1 MNRDLGVW
9 TDQDCALVLID
20 YQKEIFATIRSETSA
35 DLVELN
41 VRLLARTAKAFNM
54 PIVLSSV
61 GVTAGF
67 NGPTRAAILAELP
80 GVQVLDRTTMN
91 AFRRRPEYR
100 ARGPVRAVPR
110 LDVTAGRQGAPGH
123 RLVFRGNPEADR
135 RRRCMRGPGQTADGA
150 PSRTLAWFERQLNSR
165 KAEPVTDDRTTL
177 AMLSEQLAD
186 AVATAGAALVAV
198 HARPRLPST
207 GVHWKDGVV
216 VTTEGTI
223 RREAD
228 IAVLRIASGSL
239 PAATLG
245 DPATLRPGH
254 LVLALAR
261 LDEGGPRAA
270 FGAVSATGGK
280 WRCWKGGEIDRWL
293 QSDLEIYP
301 GFGGGPLVDA
311 AGRIHGVNSGGLS
324 RALATTIPVSTVSRV
339 MAQLL
344 ERGYVA
350 RGWIGAAMQPVQLDP
365 TSRQRLKHD
374 GGLLLLS
381 GEPDAPASRAG
392 LLIGD
397 VIVAIDGHSLDG
409 VDQLLDVLGG
419 DVVGK
424 TLRLEVV
431 RAGQP
436 VSVDVV
442 IGERSRRAR

>member
-1 MNRDLGVW
+1 
-9 TDQDCALVLID
+9 
-20 YQKEIFATIRSETSA
+20 
-35 DLVELN
+35 
-41 VRLLARTAKAFNM
+41 
-54 PIVLSSV
+54 
-61 GVTAGF
+61 
-67 NGPTRAAILAELP
+67 
-80 GVQVLDRTTMN
+80 
-91 AFRRRPEYR
+91 
-100 ARGPVRAVPR
+100 
-110 LDVTAGRQGAPGH
+110 
-123 RLVFRGNPEADR
+123 
-135 RRRCMRGPGQTADGA
+135 
-150 PSRTLAWFERQLNSR
+150 
-165 KAEPVTDDRTTL
+165 VTDDRTTL
-177 AMLSEQLAD
+177 ATLSEQLAD

-223 RREAD
+223 RRDDNIEVTLPDGRRIPATLAGRD
-228 IAVLRIASGSL
+228 RGTDLAVLRIAPGSL
-239 PAATLG
+239 PVATLG

-280 WRCWKGGEIDRWL
+280 WRCWKGGEIDQWL
-293 QSDLEIYP
+293 QSDLDIYP

-324 RALATTIPVSTVSRV
+324 RALATTIPVATVNRV
-339 MAQLL
+339 TAQLL

-350 RGWIGAAMQPVQLDP
+350 RGWIGAAMQPVQLDA
-365 TSRQRLKHD
+365 TSRQRLKHE

-381 GEPDAPASRAG
+381 VEPDAPASRAG

-397 VIVAIDGHSLDG
+397 VIVAIDGQSVEG
-409 VDQLLDVLGG
+409 FDQLLDVLGAG

-424 TLRLEVV
+424 KLRLEVV

-442 IGERSRRAR
+442 IGERRRAR

>member
-1 MNRDLGVW
+1 M
-9 TDQDCALVLID
+9 
-20 YQKEIFATIRSETSA
+20 
-35 DLVELN
+35 
-41 VRLLARTAKAFNM
+41 ARTASS
-54 PIVLSSV
+54 LSTLPSSRV
-61 GVTAGF
+61 R
-67 NGPTRAAILAELP
+67 NWTRADFFLPDHLAS
-80 GVQVLDRTTMN
+80 
-91 AFRRRPEYR
+91 
-100 ARGPVRAVPR
+100 
-110 LDVTAGRQGAPGH
+110 GA
-123 RLVFRGNPEADR
+123 L
-135 RRRCMRGPGQTADGA
+135 A
-150 PSRTLAWFERQLNSR
+150 PSRVPFESTHNSR
-165 KAEPVTDDRTTL
+165 TTGDHVTDSRSSI
-177 AMLSEQLAD
+177 AALSDQLAD
-186 AVATAGAALVAV
+186 AVAAASASVVAV

-216 VTTEGTI
+216 VTTDGTVKQ
-223 RREAD
+223 EED
-228 IAVLRIASGSL
+228 IAVTLPDGKRIPATFVGRDRGTDLAVLRIPAGSL
-239 PAATLG
+239 PVAKLG
-245 DPATLRPGH
+245 DPAVLRPGN

-261 LDEGGPRAA
+261 LDEGGARAA

-280 WRCWKGGEIDRWL
+280 WRAWKGGEIDRWL
-293 QSDLEIYP
+293 QSDLTIYP

-311 AGRIHGVNSGGLS
+311 TGQIHGINSGGLS
-324 RALATTIPVSTVSRV
+324 RALATTIPVSTVNRV
-339 MAQLL
+339 GALLL

-365 TSRQRLKHD
+365 TSRQRLKRD

-381 GEPDAPASRAG
+381 VEPDAPASRAG

-397 VIVAIDGHSLDG
+397 VIVAVDGHSLDG

>member
-1 MNRDLGVW
+1 MQYVSGTTIWRACSSGSTAWDTTRTSSACDGSIPKSTGTASVTGLASRIG
-9 TDQDCALVLID
+9 QPGPSRRHLVD
-20 YQKEIFATIRSETSA
+20 PTI
-35 DLVELN
+35 
-41 VRLLARTAKAFNM
+41 
-54 PIVLSSV
+54 
-61 GVTAGF
+61 
-67 NGPTRAAILAELP
+67 
-80 GVQVLDRTTMN
+80 
-91 AFRRRPEYR
+91 
-100 ARGPVRAVPR
+100 
-110 LDVTAGRQGAPGH
+110 
-123 RLVFRGNPEADR
+123 DR
-135 RRRCMRGPGQTADGA
+135 RLQTALLYPGQTADGA
-150 PSRTLAWFERQLNSR
+150 PSRTLAWFEKQLNSR

-207 GVHWKDGVV
+207 GVHWKDGLV

-223 RREAD
+223 RREDD
-228 IAVLRIASGSL
+228 IAVTLPDGRHIPATLAGRDRGTDLAVLRIASGSL
-239 PAATLG
+239 PVATLG

-301 GFGGGPLVDA
+301 GFGGGPLVDT

-324 RALATTIPVSTVSRV
+324 RALATTIPVSTVNRV

-350 RGWIGAAMQPVQLDP
+350 RGWIGAAMRPVQLDP
-365 TSRQRLKHD
+365 TSRQRLKRD

-381 GEPDAPASRAG
+381 LEPDAPASRAG

-397 VIVAIDGHSLDG
+397 LIVAIDGHSVDG
-409 VDQLLDVLGG
+409 FDQLLDVLGG
-419 DVVGK
+419 DVVGT
-424 TLRLEVV
+424 TLRLELV

-442 IGERSRRAR
+442 IGERDRKSTRLNSSHGYISYAVFCLKKKNQKPV